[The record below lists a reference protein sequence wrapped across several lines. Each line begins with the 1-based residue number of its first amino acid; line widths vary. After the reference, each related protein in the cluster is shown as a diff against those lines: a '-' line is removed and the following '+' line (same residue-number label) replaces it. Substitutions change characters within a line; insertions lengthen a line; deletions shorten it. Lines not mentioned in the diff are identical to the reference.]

1 MSIEVVRFEGAAG
14 LREVAEP
21 YLMRHEAEHNLILGL
36 IANLEAAPDAFG
48 PEKPYLAAALEGRE
62 VVAVALMTPPRPLV
76 LSLCEDDAAEA
87 IAQDV
92 LAFRRGTAGVNGPGP
107 APLRFAQAW
116 QKLTGDAYSVLI
128 AERCYKLERVRLP
141 RGVPGSARRA
151 SAADIELITDWRMA
165 FAAEA
170 VPFDVSPR
178 EEVKNYA
185 LQQLAAP
192 PEHTGTLL
200 WEDGGRPV
208 SMASYGGPT
217 PNSLRIGPVYTPP
230 ELRGRGYA
238 SACTAAAS
246 QYILDRGKTFAT
258 LFTDLSNPTTNHI
271 YQAIGFEP
279 VCDATVYGF
288 VKQ

>member
-1 MSIEVVRFEGAAG
+1 MSIEVVRFEGAAA

-36 IANLEAAPDAFG
+36 IANLEAAPRLYG
-48 PEKPYLAAALEGRE
+48 PEEPYLAAAMEGRD
-62 VVAVALMTPPRPLV
+62 VVAAAVMTPPRPLV
-76 LSLCEDDAAEA
+76 LSLCEEEPAEA
-87 IAQDV
+87 IARDV
-92 LAFRRGTAGVNGPGP
+92 LAFRRGTAGVNGPGS

-116 QKLTGDAYSVLI
+116 QRLTGDAYSVLI
-128 AERCYKLERVRLP
+128 AERCYKLTRVRPP

-151 SAADIELITDWRMA
+151 TAADVELITDWRAA

-178 EEVKNYA
+178 EEVKAYA

-192 PEHTGTLL
+192 PERTGTLL

-217 PNSLRIGPVYTPP
+217 PNSLRIGPLYTPP
-230 ELRGRGYA
+230 EFRGRGYA

-246 QYILDRGKTFAT
+246 QYILDSGKTFAT
-258 LFTDLSNPTTNHI
+258 LFTDLANPTTNHI
-271 YQAIGFEP
+271 YQEIGFEP
-279 VCDATVYGF
+279 VCDAMVYGF
-288 VKQ
+288 ERR